1 MLTTGI
7 PQIVAGI
14 AVFLVCGVLLFSG
27 KVRKRYWCLS
37 CLVTAL
43 LVGSGIWCANDF
55 FDLGM
60 GTPKVFSPENWE
72 KKKTEQELKNL
83 EGLKSDTT
91 AYVKKL
97 DSSLESIGNE
107 LSKLGDDIDA
117 KEKQIDTTK
126 QELSEAKET
135 EKSQYESMKLR
146 IKYMYEKG
154 DSTYVDL
161 LMEAGSLSELLSKAE
176 YITKIS
182 SYDRK
187 KLDEYAATKE
197 KIAEKE
203 KALEEHAELLT
214 LQDETE
220 AKQASVEKLLAAKQ
234 TELRNYETKIAS
246 AEGQISEYAKSI
258 EAQENQIKSIEAE
271 IKRKEE
277 EARKKAEEEKKK
289 AAAANKAAQT
299 YKTVSLGDISFTWPC
314 PASGRITSGFGSRKS
329 PTKGASSNHQGI
341 DISAPTGTSIV
352 AAAAGEVVI
361 ATYSSSAGNYVM
373 ISHGGGVYTV
383 YMHASSLL
391 VSQGQ
396 SVKKG
401 QTIAKVGST
410 GYSTG
415 SHLHFGVR
423 VNGSYVNP
431 TKYVSP

>member
-1 MLTTGI
+1 MRR
-7 PQIVAGI
+7 
-14 AVFLVCGVLLFSG
+14 SG
-27 KVRKRYWCLS
+27 KFLAAALSFALVLATPLSAQATKSGLRDAKNKR
-37 CLVTAL
+37 TAL
-43 LVGSGIWCANDF
+43 EA
-55 FDLGM
+55 
-60 GTPKVFSPENWE
+60 E
-72 KKKTEQELKNL
+72 KKKTEQQLKNL

-107 LSKLGDDIDA
+107 LSKLNDDIDA

-182 SYDRK
+182 SYDRQ

-203 KALEEHAELLT
+203 KALEEEHAELLN
-214 LQDETE
+214 LQNETE

-234 TELRNYETKIAS
+234 TELQNYETKIAS

-314 PASGRITSGFGSRKS
+314 PASGRITSGFGGRKS

>member
-1 MLTTGI
+1 MRR
-7 PQIVAGI
+7 
-14 AVFLVCGVLLFSG
+14 SG
-27 KVRKRYWCLS
+27 KFLAAALS
-37 CLVTAL
+37 FALVLATPLSAQATKSGLSDAKSKKTAL
-43 LVGSGIWCANDF
+43 EA
-55 FDLGM
+55 
-60 GTPKVFSPENWE
+60 E

-107 LSKLGDDIDA
+107 LSKLNDDIDA

-182 SYDRK
+182 SYDRQ

-203 KALEEHAELLT
+203 KALEGEHAELLT

-373 ISHGGGVYTV
+373 ISHGGGVCTV

>member
-1 MLTTGI
+1 MRR
-7 PQIVAGI
+7 
-14 AVFLVCGVLLFSG
+14 SG
-27 KVRKRYWCLS
+27 KFLAAALS
-37 CLVTAL
+37 FALVLATPLSAQATKSGLSDAKNKKTAL
-43 LVGSGIWCANDF
+43 EA
-55 FDLGM
+55 
-60 GTPKVFSPENWE
+60 E

-107 LSKLGDDIDA
+107 LSKLNDDIDA

-161 LMEAGSLSELLSKAE
+161 LMEAGSLSELLNKAE

-182 SYDRK
+182 SYDRQ

-203 KALEEHAELLT
+203 KALEEEHAELLN
-214 LQDETE
+214 LQNETE

-234 TELRNYETKIAS
+234 TELQNYETKIAS

-314 PASGRITSGFGSRKS
+314 PASGRITSGFGGRKS

-361 ATYSSSAGNYVM
+361 ASYSSSAGNYVV
-373 ISHGGGVYTV
+373 ISHGNGISTV
-383 YMHASSLL
+383 YMHASARY
-391 VSQGQ
+391 VSEGDVV
-396 SVKKG
+396 SKG
-401 QTIAKVGST
+401 QTIAAVGST
-410 GYSTG
+410 GFSTG
-415 SHLHFGVR
+415 PHLHFGVI

-431 TKYVSP
+431 LGYVN

>member
-1 MLTTGI
+1 
-7 PQIVAGI
+7 
-14 AVFLVCGVLLFSG
+14 
-27 KVRKRYWCLS
+27 
-37 CLVTAL
+37 
-43 LVGSGIWCANDF
+43 
-55 FDLGM
+55 
-60 GTPKVFSPENWE
+60 
-72 KKKTEQELKNL
+72 
-83 EGLKSDTT
+83 
-91 AYVKKL
+91 
-97 DSSLESIGNE
+97 
-107 LSKLGDDIDA
+107 
-117 KEKQIDTTK
+117 
-126 QELSEAKET
+126 
-135 EKSQYESMKLR
+135 MKLR

-182 SYDRK
+182 SYDRQ

-203 KALEEHAELLT
+203 KALEEEHAELLN
-214 LQDETE
+214 LQNETE

-234 TELRNYETKIAS
+234 TELQNYETKIAS

-314 PASGRITSGFGSRKS
+314 PASGRITSGFGGRKS

>member
-1 MLTTGI
+1 MRRSGRFL
-7 PQIVAGI
+7 A
-14 AVFLVCGVLLFSG
+14 AVLSFALVLATPLSAQATKSG
-27 KVRKRYWCLS
+27 LNDAKSKK
-37 CLVTAL
+37 TAL
-43 LVGSGIWCANDF
+43 EA
-55 FDLGM
+55 
-60 GTPKVFSPENWE
+60 E
-72 KKKTEQELKNL
+72 KKKTEQELKSL
-83 EGLKSDTT
+83 EGLKNDTT

-107 LSKLGDDIDA
+107 LSKLNDDIDA

-182 SYDRK
+182 SYDRQ

-203 KALEEHAELLT
+203 KALEGEHAELLT

-271 IKRKEE
+271 IKREEE

-299 YKTVSLGDISFTWPC
+299 YKTVSRGDISFTWPC

>member
-1 MLTTGI
+1 MRR
-7 PQIVAGI
+7 
-14 AVFLVCGVLLFSG
+14 SG
-27 KVRKRYWCLS
+27 KFLAAALS
-37 CLVTAL
+37 VALVLVTPLSAQATKSGLSDAKSKKTAL
-43 LVGSGIWCANDF
+43 EA
-55 FDLGM
+55 
-60 GTPKVFSPENWE
+60 E

-107 LSKLGDDIDA
+107 LSKLNDDIDA

-182 SYDRK
+182 SYDRQK
-187 KLDEYAATKE
+187 FDEYAATKE

-203 KALEEHAELLT
+203 KALEGEHAELLT

>member
-1 MLTTGI
+1 MRR
-7 PQIVAGI
+7 
-14 AVFLVCGVLLFSG
+14 SG
-27 KVRKRYWCLS
+27 KFLAAALS
-37 CLVTAL
+37 FALVLATPLSAQATKSGLSDAKNKKTAL
-43 LVGSGIWCANDF
+43 EA
-55 FDLGM
+55 
-60 GTPKVFSPENWE
+60 E

-107 LSKLGDDIDA
+107 LSKLNDDIDA

-161 LMEAGSLSELLSKAE
+161 LMESGSLSELLSKAE

-182 SYDRK
+182 SYDRQ

-203 KALEEHAELLT
+203 KSLESEHAELLM

-234 TELRNYETKIAS
+234 TELQNYETKIAS

-314 PASGRITSGFGSRKS
+314 PASGRITSGFGGRKS

>member
-1 MLTTGI
+1 MRK
-7 PQIVAGI
+7 
-14 AVFLVCGVLLFSG
+14 SG
-27 KVRKRYWCLS
+27 KFLAAALS
-37 CLVTAL
+37 FALVLATPLSAQATKSGLSDAKSKKTAL
-43 LVGSGIWCANDF
+43 EA
-55 FDLGM
+55 
-60 GTPKVFSPENWE
+60 E

-117 KEKQIDTTK
+117 KVKQIDTTK

-161 LMEAGSLSELLSKAE
+161 LMESGSLSELLSKAE

-182 SYDRK
+182 SYDRQ

-203 KALEEHAELLT
+203 KSLESEHAELLM

-234 TELRNYETKIAS
+234 TELQNYETKIAS
-246 AEGQISEYAKSI
+246 AEGQISEYA
-258 EAQENQIKSIEAE
+258 KSIEAE

-314 PASGRITSGFGSRKS
+314 PASGRITSGFGGRKS

-383 YMHASSLL
+383 YMHASNLL

>member
-1 MLTTGI
+1 MRR
-7 PQIVAGI
+7 
-14 AVFLVCGVLLFSG
+14 SG
-27 KVRKRYWCLS
+27 KFLAAALS
-37 CLVTAL
+37 FALVLATPLSAQATKSGLSDAKNKKTAL
-43 LVGSGIWCANDF
+43 EA
-55 FDLGM
+55 
-60 GTPKVFSPENWE
+60 E

-107 LSKLGDDIDA
+107 LSKLNDDIDA

-182 SYDRK
+182 SYDRQ

-203 KALEEHAELLT
+203 KALEGEHAELLT
-214 LQDETE
+214 LQNETE

-234 TELRNYETKIAS
+234 TELQNYETKIAS

-373 ISHGGGVYTV
+373 ISHGGGVCTV

>member
-1 MLTTGI
+1 MRRSGR
-7 PQIVAGI
+7 
-14 AVFLVCGVLLFSG
+14 FLAAALSFALVLATPLSAQATKSG
-27 KVRKRYWCLS
+27 LNDAKSKK
-37 CLVTAL
+37 TAL
-43 LVGSGIWCANDF
+43 EA
-55 FDLGM
+55 
-60 GTPKVFSPENWE
+60 E
-72 KKKTEQELKNL
+72 KKKTEQELKSL
-83 EGLKSDTT
+83 EGLKNDTT

-107 LSKLGDDIDA
+107 LSRLNDDIDA
-117 KEKQIDTTK
+117 KEKQIETTK
-126 QELSEAKET
+126 EELSEAKKT
-135 EKSQYESMKLR
+135 EKSQYEAMKLR

-161 LMEAGSLSELLSKAE
+161 LMESGSLSELLSKAE

-182 SYDRK
+182 TYDRQ

-203 KALEEHAELLT
+203 KALEGEHAELLT

-234 TELRNYETKIAS
+234 TELQNYETKIAS

-271 IKRKEE
+271 MKRKEE

-289 AAAANKAAQT
+289 AAAANKTTST

-314 PASGRITSGFGSRKS
+314 PASGRITSGFGGRKS

-373 ISHGGGVYTV
+373 LSHGGGVYTV

-423 VNGSYVNP
+423 VNGAYVNP
-431 TKYVSP
+431 SKYVSP

>member
-1 MLTTGI
+1 MRR
-7 PQIVAGI
+7 
-14 AVFLVCGVLLFSG
+14 SG
-27 KVRKRYWCLS
+27 KFLAAALS
-37 CLVTAL
+37 FALVLATPLSAQATKSGLSDAKSKQTAL
-43 LVGSGIWCANDF
+43 EA
-55 FDLGM
+55 
-60 GTPKVFSPENWE
+60 E

-107 LSKLGDDIDA
+107 LSKLNDDIDA

-182 SYDRK
+182 SYDRQ

-203 KALEEHAELLT
+203 KALEGEHAELLT

>member
-1 MLTTGI
+1 MRR
-7 PQIVAGI
+7 
-14 AVFLVCGVLLFSG
+14 SG
-27 KVRKRYWCLS
+27 KFLAAALS
-37 CLVTAL
+37 VALVLATPLSAQATKSGLSDAKSKKTAL
-43 LVGSGIWCANDF
+43 EA
-55 FDLGM
+55 
-60 GTPKVFSPENWE
+60 E

-107 LSKLGDDIDA
+107 LSKLNDDIDA

-126 QELSEAKET
+126 QELFEAKET

-182 SYDRK
+182 SYDRQ

-203 KALEEHAELLT
+203 KALEGEHAELLT

>member
-1 MLTTGI
+1 ME
-7 PQIVAGI
+7 A
-14 AVFLVCGVLLFSG
+14 
-27 KVRKRYWCLS
+27 
-37 CLVTAL
+37 
-43 LVGSGIWCANDF
+43 
-55 FDLGM
+55 
-60 GTPKVFSPENWE
+60 E

-107 LSKLGDDIDA
+107 LSKLNDDIDA

-161 LMEAGSLSELLSKAE
+161 LMEAGSLSELLNKAE

-182 SYDRK
+182 SYDRQ

-203 KALEEHAELLT
+203 KALEGEHAELLT

-234 TELRNYETKIAS
+234 TELQNYETKIAS
-246 AEGQISEYAKSI
+246 AEGQISEYAKAI

>member
-1 MLTTGI
+1 MRRSGRFL
-7 PQIVAGI
+7 A
-14 AVFLVCGVLLFSG
+14 AVLSFALVLATPLSAQATKSG
-27 KVRKRYWCLS
+27 LNDAKSKK
-37 CLVTAL
+37 TAL
-43 LVGSGIWCANDF
+43 EA
-55 FDLGM
+55 
-60 GTPKVFSPENWE
+60 E
-72 KKKTEQELKNL
+72 KKKTEQELKSL
-83 EGLKSDTT
+83 EGLKNDTT

-107 LSKLGDDIDA
+107 LSKLNDDIDA
-117 KEKQIDTTK
+117 KEKQIETTK
-126 QELSEAKET
+126 EELSEAKET
-135 EKSQYESMKLR
+135 EKSQYEAMKLR

-154 DSTYVDL
+154 DSNYVDL
-161 LMEAGSLSELLSKAE
+161 LMESGSLSELLSKAE

-182 SYDRK
+182 AYDRQ

-203 KALEEHAELLT
+203 KALEGEHAELLT

-220 AKQASVEKLLAAKQ
+220 AKQASVEKLLTAKQ
-234 TELRNYETKIAS
+234 TELQNYETKIAS

-258 EAQENQIKSIEAE
+258 EAQENQIRSIETE
-271 IKRKEE
+271 MKRKEE

-289 AAAANKAAQT
+289 AAAANKTTPT

-314 PASGRITSGFGSRKS
+314 PASGRITSGFGGRKS
-329 PTKGASSNHQGI
+329 PTKGASLNHKGI

-373 ISHGGGVYTV
+373 LSHGGGVYTV

-396 SVKKG
+396 NVKKG

-423 VNGSYVNP
+423 VNGAYVNP
-431 TKYVSP
+431 SKYVSP

>member
-1 MLTTGI
+1 MRKSGR
-7 PQIVAGI
+7 
-14 AVFLVCGVLLFSG
+14 FLAAALSFALVLATPLSAQATKSG
-27 KVRKRYWCLS
+27 LS
-37 CLVTAL
+37 DAKSKKTAL
-43 LVGSGIWCANDF
+43 EA
-55 FDLGM
+55 
-60 GTPKVFSPENWE
+60 E

-161 LMEAGSLSELLSKAE
+161 LMESGSLSELLSKAE

-182 SYDRK
+182 SYDRQ
-187 KLDEYAATKE
+187 KLDESAATKE

-203 KALEEHAELLT
+203 KSLESEHAELLM

-234 TELRNYETKIAS
+234 TELQNYETKIAS

-314 PASGRITSGFGSRKS
+314 PASGRITSGFGGRKS

-341 DISAPTGTSIV
+341 DISASTGTSIV

>member
-1 MLTTGI
+1 MRRSGRILAAI
-7 PQIVAGI
+7 LSFA
-14 AVFLVCGVLLFSG
+14 LVLATPLSAQATKSG
-27 KVRKRYWCLS
+27 LS
-37 CLVTAL
+37 DAKSKKTAL
-43 LVGSGIWCANDF
+43 EA
-55 FDLGM
+55 
-60 GTPKVFSPENWE
+60 E

-97 DSSLESIGNE
+97 DTSLESIGNE
-107 LSKLGDDIDA
+107 LSKLNDDIDA

-161 LMEAGSLSELLSKAE
+161 LMESGSLSELLSKAE

-182 SYDRK
+182 SYDRQ

-203 KALEEHAELLT
+203 KALEGEHAELLT

-234 TELRNYETKIAS
+234 TELQNYETKIAS

-277 EARKKAEEEKKK
+277 EARKKAEEERKKAEAAKK
-289 AAAANKAAQT
+289 AAPT

-314 PASGRITSGFGSRKS
+314 PASGRITSGFGGRKS

>member
-1 MLTTGI
+1 MRKSGR
-7 PQIVAGI
+7 
-14 AVFLVCGVLLFSG
+14 FLAAALSFALVLATPLSAQATKSG
-27 KVRKRYWCLS
+27 LS
-37 CLVTAL
+37 DAKSKKTAL
-43 LVGSGIWCANDF
+43 EA
-55 FDLGM
+55 
-60 GTPKVFSPENWE
+60 E

-161 LMEAGSLSELLSKAE
+161 LMESGSLSELLSKAE

-182 SYDRK
+182 SYDRQ

-197 KIAEKE
+197 KS
-203 KALEEHAELLT
+203 LESEHAELLM

-234 TELRNYETKIAS
+234 TELQNYETKIAS

-277 EARKKAEEEKKK
+277 EARKKAEEEKKE

>member
-1 MLTTGI
+1 MRK
-7 PQIVAGI
+7 
-14 AVFLVCGVLLFSG
+14 SG
-27 KVRKRYWCLS
+27 KFLAAALS
-37 CLVTAL
+37 FALVLATPLSAQATKSGLSDAKNKKTAL
-43 LVGSGIWCANDF
+43 EA
-55 FDLGM
+55 
-60 GTPKVFSPENWE
+60 E

-107 LSKLGDDIDA
+107 LSKLNDDIDA

-176 YITKIS
+176 YITKFS
-182 SYDRK
+182 SYDRQ

-203 KALEEHAELLT
+203 KALEEEHAELLN
-214 LQDETE
+214 LQNETE

-234 TELRNYETKIAS
+234 TELQNYETKIAS

-314 PASGRITSGFGSRKS
+314 PASGRITSGFGGRKS

>member
-1 MLTTGI
+1 MRR
-7 PQIVAGI
+7 
-14 AVFLVCGVLLFSG
+14 SG
-27 KVRKRYWCLS
+27 KFLAAALS
-37 CLVTAL
+37 FALVLATPLSAQATKSGLSDAKNKKTAL
-43 LVGSGIWCANDF
+43 EA
-55 FDLGM
+55 
-60 GTPKVFSPENWE
+60 E

-107 LSKLGDDIDA
+107 LSKLNDDIDA

-182 SYDRK
+182 SYDRQ

-203 KALEEHAELLT
+203 KALEEEHAELLN
-214 LQDETE
+214 LQNETE

-234 TELRNYETKIAS
+234 TELQNYETKIAS

-299 YKTVSLGDISFTWPC
+299 YKTVSLGDVSFTWPC
-314 PASGRITSGFGSRKS
+314 PASGRITSGFGGRKS

>member
-1 MLTTGI
+1 MRR
-7 PQIVAGI
+7 
-14 AVFLVCGVLLFSG
+14 SG
-27 KVRKRYWCLS
+27 KFLAAALS
-37 CLVTAL
+37 FALVLATPLSAQATKSGLSDAKNKKTAL
-43 LVGSGIWCANDF
+43 EA
-55 FDLGM
+55 
-60 GTPKVFSPENWE
+60 E

-107 LSKLGDDIDA
+107 LSKLNDDIDA

-182 SYDRK
+182 SYDRQ

-203 KALEEHAELLT
+203 KDLEGEHAELLN

-234 TELRNYETKIAS
+234 TELQNYETKIAS

-314 PASGRITSGFGSRKS
+314 PASGRITSGFGGRKS

>member
-1 MLTTGI
+1 MRR
-7 PQIVAGI
+7 
-14 AVFLVCGVLLFSG
+14 SG
-27 KVRKRYWCLS
+27 KFLAAALS
-37 CLVTAL
+37 FALVLATPLSAQATKSGLSDAKNKKTAL
-43 LVGSGIWCANDF
+43 EA
-55 FDLGM
+55 
-60 GTPKVFSPENWE
+60 E

-107 LSKLGDDIDA
+107 LSKLNDDIDA

-182 SYDRK
+182 SYDRQ

-203 KALEEHAELLT
+203 KALEEEHAELLN
-214 LQDETE
+214 LQNETE

-234 TELRNYETKIAS
+234 TELQNYETKIAS

-289 AAAANKAAQT
+289 AAAANKVAQT

-314 PASGRITSGFGSRKS
+314 PASGRITSGFGGRKS

>member
-1 MLTTGI
+1 MRR
-7 PQIVAGI
+7 
-14 AVFLVCGVLLFSG
+14 SG
-27 KVRKRYWCLS
+27 KFLAAALS
-37 CLVTAL
+37 VALVLATPLSAQATKSGLSDAKSKKTAL
-43 LVGSGIWCANDF
+43 EA
-55 FDLGM
+55 
-60 GTPKVFSPENWE
+60 E

-107 LSKLGDDIDA
+107 LSKLNDDIDA

-182 SYDRK
+182 SYDRQ

-203 KALEEHAELLT
+203 KTLEGEHAELLT

>member
-1 MLTTGI
+1 MRRSGR
-7 PQIVAGI
+7 
-14 AVFLVCGVLLFSG
+14 FLAATLSFALVLATPLSAQATKSG
-27 KVRKRYWCLS
+27 LNDAKSKK
-37 CLVTAL
+37 TAL
-43 LVGSGIWCANDF
+43 EA
-55 FDLGM
+55 
-60 GTPKVFSPENWE
+60 E
-72 KKKTEQELKNL
+72 KKKTEQELKSL
-83 EGLKSDTT
+83 EGLKNDTT

-107 LSKLGDDIDA
+107 LSRLNDDIDA
-117 KEKQIDTTK
+117 KEKQIETTK
-126 QELSEAKET
+126 EELSEAKKT
-135 EKSQYESMKLR
+135 EKSQYEAMKLR

-161 LMEAGSLSELLSKAE
+161 LMESGSLSELLSKAE

-182 SYDRK
+182 TYDRQ

-203 KALEEHAELLT
+203 KTLEGEHAELLT

-234 TELRNYETKIAS
+234 TELQNYETKIAS

-271 IKRKEE
+271 MKRKEE

-289 AAAANKAAQT
+289 AAAANKTTST

-314 PASGRITSGFGSRKS
+314 PASGRITSGFGGRKS
-329 PTKGASSNHQGI
+329 PTKGASSNHKGI

-373 ISHGGGVYTV
+373 LSHGGGVYTV

-423 VNGSYVNP
+423 VNGAYVNP
-431 TKYVSP
+431 SKYVSP

>member
-1 MLTTGI
+1 MRR
-7 PQIVAGI
+7 
-14 AVFLVCGVLLFSG
+14 SG
-27 KVRKRYWCLS
+27 KFLAAALS
-37 CLVTAL
+37 FALVLATPLSAQATKSGLSDAKSKKTAL
-43 LVGSGIWCANDF
+43 EA
-55 FDLGM
+55 
-60 GTPKVFSPENWE
+60 E

-107 LSKLGDDIDA
+107 LSKLNDDIDA

-161 LMEAGSLSELLSKAE
+161 LMEAGSLS
-176 YITKIS
+176 
-182 SYDRK
+182 
-187 KLDEYAATKE
+187 TKE

-203 KALEEHAELLT
+203 KALEGEHVELLT

-234 TELRNYETKIAS
+234 TELQNYETKIAS
-246 AEGQISEYAKSI
+246 AEGQISEYAKAI

-277 EARKKAEEEKKK
+277 EARKKAEEEKKE

>member
-1 MLTTGI
+1 MRR
-7 PQIVAGI
+7 
-14 AVFLVCGVLLFSG
+14 SG
-27 KVRKRYWCLS
+27 KFLAAALS
-37 CLVTAL
+37 FALVLATPLSAQATKSGLSDAKNKKTAL
-43 LVGSGIWCANDF
+43 EA
-55 FDLGM
+55 
-60 GTPKVFSPENWE
+60 E

-107 LSKLGDDIDA
+107 LSKLNDDIDA

-182 SYDRK
+182 SYDRQ

-203 KALEEHAELLT
+203 KALEEEHAELLN
-214 LQDETE
+214 LQNEAE

-234 TELRNYETKIAS
+234 TELQNYETKIAS

-289 AAAANKAAQT
+289 AAAANRAAQT

-314 PASGRITSGFGSRKS
+314 PASGRITSGFGGRKS

>member
-1 MLTTGI
+1 MRR
-7 PQIVAGI
+7 
-14 AVFLVCGVLLFSG
+14 SG
-27 KVRKRYWCLS
+27 KFLAAALS
-37 CLVTAL
+37 FALVLATPLSAQATKSGLSDAKNKKTAL
-43 LVGSGIWCANDF
+43 EA
-55 FDLGM
+55 
-60 GTPKVFSPENWE
+60 E

-107 LSKLGDDIDA
+107 LSKLNDDIDA

-182 SYDRK
+182 SYDRQ

-203 KALEEHAELLT
+203 KALEEEHAELLN
-214 LQDETE
+214 LQNETE

-234 TELRNYETKIAS
+234 TELQNYETKIAS

-314 PASGRITSGFGSRKS
+314 PASGRITSGFGGRKS

-341 DISAPTGTSIV
+341 DISASTGTSIV